1 MYEFNTESS
10 LILQSASGHI
20 GHDILDA
27 GLGGS
32 GTFYATDGYQIMN
45 NDYNTV
51 KLVHRIFKVLVT
63 GAPFTVTYRLQPI
76 ANLTTYFTETGYGN
90 NKAIHAVSVKY
101 LG

>member
-20 GHDILDA
+20 GYDILDA

-51 KLVHRIFKVLVT
+51 KLVHRIYKVLVT

-76 ANLTTYFTETGYGN
+76 SNSTTYFTETGYGN
-90 NKAIHAVSVKY
+90 NRAIHAVSVKY